1 MFFPFLTS
9 EEVSHFPNQH
19 FYFIFEK
26 LDNVSFSMQFMASQT
41 FVKSVTL
48 ILIYFLTFVKNNQFI
63 CFVHLL
69 EEKKQD
75 VCEFSRL

>member
-9 EEVSHFPNQH
+9 EEVSHFPNEH

-26 LDNVSFSMQFMASQT
+26 LYKVSFLTQFIASQT

-48 ILIYFLTFVKNNQFI
+48 ILIYCLTFVKKQSIYLFSSS
-63 CFVHLL
+63 LGR
-69 EEKKQD
+69 KKNTMS
-75 VCEFSRL
+75 EFSGL

>member
-26 LDNVSFSMQFMASQT
+26 FDKVSFSMQFIASQT

-48 ILIYFLTFVKNNQFI
+48 ILI
-63 CFVHLL
+63 
-69 EEKKQD
+69 
-75 VCEFSRL
+75 